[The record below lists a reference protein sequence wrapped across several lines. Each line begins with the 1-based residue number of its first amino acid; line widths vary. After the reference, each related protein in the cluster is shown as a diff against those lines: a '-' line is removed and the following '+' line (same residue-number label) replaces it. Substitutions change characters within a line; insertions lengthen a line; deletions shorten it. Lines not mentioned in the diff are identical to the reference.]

1 MTIYLLPAPRFDWLL
16 PAWSSPAPLDRI
28 QPRQPLTESE
38 SALLLAGLLHHAAE
52 ESYRS
57 AALGE
62 LGVSWFPISKHSRTS
77 AGNLVMY
84 GYLEKHPDKRKKMW
98 YRLTADGLIRAR
110 AEQVA
115 EEAEAEHGP
124 IPSDPQARLVWLRR
138 RNLRALTRE
147 LAHQGFVVYPEE
159 GRGLRAG
166 EQAFYNVFS
175 REIRLYRVRLGRA
188 DWELRRDG
196 YYPAGASVMSLA
208 EMEAIP
214 F

>member
-1 MTIYLLPAPRFDWLL
+1 MTLYLLPAPRFDWLL
-16 PAWSSPAPLDRI
+16 SEWSNPTPLDRV
-28 QPRQPLTESE
+28 QPRQPLSESE

-52 ESYRS
+52 DSYRY

-62 LGVSWFPISKHSRTS
+62 LGEAWFPVSKHSRPS

-110 AEQVA
+110 AEQA
-115 EEAEAEHGP
+115 TEEIEAADGP
-124 IPSDPQARLVWLRR
+124 APRDPQARLAWQRR

-175 REIRLYRVRLGRA
+175 REIRLYRVRIGRA

-196 YYPAGASVMSLA
+196 YYRADASVMSLA
-208 EMEAIP
+208 ELEAIP